1 MDGITVDTTL
11 SNIFDRKKS
20 NSFLSLNRFQKPPI
34 SAPTL
39 NKPPELTSCNRIF
52 SGGKPPLPR
61 KVENL
66 QAYDRDNFAIPR
78 AKSEGSVTCCQG
90 DVVMRRRSSTQTTA
104 EIIERRN
111 NRLSR
116 VSINSA
122 VYDMAYGSRRSSIA
136 SCEYAPW
143 SLRAGLFVG
152 VTTVIVVLLWW

>member
-1 MDGITVDTTL
+1 MDSITVDTTL

-34 SAPTL
+34 SPTSAPN
-39 NKPPELTSCNRIF
+39 NKPPELCNRIF

-78 AKSEGSVTCCQG
+78 AKSEGSVQCCQG
-90 DVVMRRRSSTQTTA
+90 ESTVVLRRRSSTQTTA

-111 NRLSR
+111 NRMSR

-122 VYDMAYGSRRSSIA
+122 VFDMTYGSRRSSIA
-136 SCEYAPW
+136 SCEYTNTGHLTGP
-143 SLRAGLFVG
+143 L
-152 VTTVIVVLLWW
+152 VTLLAHRPPF

>member
-1 MDGITVDTTL
+1 MDGLAVDTTL

-20 NSFLSLNRFQKPPI
+20 NSFLSLNRFQKPPV
-34 SAPTL
+34 STPL
-39 NKPPELTSCNRIF
+39 KPPEVTPCNRIF

-78 AKSEGSVTCCQG
+78 AKSESSVTCCQG
-90 DVVMRRRSSTQTTA
+90 DGTVVMRRRSSTQITA
-104 EIIERRN
+104 EMIERRN

-122 VYDMAYGSRRSSIA
+122 VFDMTYGSRRSSIA
-136 SCEYAPW
+136 SSEYIGVCTLESAP
-143 SLRAGLFVG
+143 
-152 VTTVIVVLLWW
+152 